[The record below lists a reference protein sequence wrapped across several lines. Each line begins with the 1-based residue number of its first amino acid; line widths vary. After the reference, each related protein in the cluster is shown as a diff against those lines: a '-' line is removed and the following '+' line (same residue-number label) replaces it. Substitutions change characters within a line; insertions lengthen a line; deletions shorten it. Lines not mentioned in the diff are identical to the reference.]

1 MPFGLNASATSPL
14 TPAKNCQV
22 YRKTDSHSMAS
33 KQQLGVS
40 SYENATSIR
49 LLHNAAGP
57 DPGRRRH
64 RLPGRPRLLPAARLH
79 HDPLGRQM
87 QRPAGR
93 NSSPSSDSLQIRL
106 EPQVK
111 SSSVVLAANCLV
123 LLLSMPNLL
132 ARFREGVTTAGANGW
147 TRQIQGRPPRPSCP
161 ATTAKAKRKRGQCRI
176 FT

>member
-14 TPAKNCQV
+14 TPAKICQV
-22 YRKTDSHSMAS
+22 YRKTDSYSEAS
-33 KQQLGVS
+33 KQLGMS

-93 NSSPSSDSLQIRL
+93 KSSPSSDSLQIRL

-111 SSSVVLAANCLV
+111 SSSVILAANCLV
-123 LLLSMPNLL
+123 VLLSVPNLL
-132 ARFREGVTTAGANGW
+132 ARFRKGVTTAGANGW
-147 TRQIQGRPPRPSCP
+147 TQSRDVLLILAAQQ
-161 ATTAKAKRKRGQCRI
+161 
-176 FT
+176 